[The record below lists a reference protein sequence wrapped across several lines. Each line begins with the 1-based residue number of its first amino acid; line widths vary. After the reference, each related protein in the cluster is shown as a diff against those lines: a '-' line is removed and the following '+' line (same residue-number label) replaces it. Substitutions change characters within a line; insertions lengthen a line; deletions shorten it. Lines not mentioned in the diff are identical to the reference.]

1 VRRRRPRARGL
12 HPCSAALGPARV
24 RARGALQSGRTIGA
38 IRDADVTAVVVR
50 RWGVDA
56 GAAAAEAAEQERA
69 AAARAG
75 GAQGFRFSEGSAGE
89 LRVYRQ
95 PQADRGAQL
104 RPRAHAGAQRLWT
117 DGAPPPGAP
126 SALSSRGGAVHR
138 AWLSDAAA
146 AASPER
152 AHPGLAAQDSGE
164 ASPQSTGLF
173 RPATLRRGS
182 GAEPGRNGVDDS
194 AAWAAQEAVWAAQ
207 GGRGWALGGL

>member
-1 VRRRRPRARGL
+1 M
-12 HPCSAALGPARV
+12 
-24 RARGALQSGRTIGA
+24 T
-38 IRDADVTAVVVR
+38 ADVAR

-75 GAQGFRFSEGSAGE
+75 GAQGFRFSGGSSGELRSKGE

-95 PQADRGAQL
+95 PNADRGAQL

-126 SALSSRGGAVHR
+126 SAPSSRGGAVHR

-152 AHPGLAAQDSGE
+152 ARPGGAAQDSGE
-164 ASPQSTGLF
+164 ASPQSTGLS

-182 GAEPGRNGVDDS
+182 GAGQGHSGIGAIPEDDS
-194 AAWAAQEAVWAAQ
+194 AALAAQEAVWAAQ